1 MKRVSV
7 SEAKNHLSAL
17 LNQVRRGETGLVTH
31 RGKPV
36 AQIRPCAPD
45 ELADDAA
52 ARLVQQD
59 LADPPQ
65 ASLDLATF
73 LAAPIPR
80 LPEGCSA
87 GLLIA
92 AERDED

>member
-7 SEAKNHLSAL
+7 SEAKNNLSAL
-17 LNQVRRGETGLVTH
+17 LNQVRHGETVLVTH
-31 RGKPV
+31 RGEPI
-36 AQIRPCAPD
+36 AQIRPWAPGELTD
-45 ELADDAA
+45 EAA
-52 ARLVQQD
+52 AKLVQQD

-65 ASLDLATF
+65 APLELATF
-73 LAAPIPR
+73 LAAPLPR

-87 GLLIA
+87 SLLIA